1 MKRLFVCLLLI
12 ALLIAPISS
21 LGESYNYILL
31 NNSDAGYIQDVC
43 PWEDGL
49 LLLGST
55 GVWYH
60 QPKTGEMTALLNYSR
75 DLIMNPIP
83 INRNNLTR
91 VFTQNGKVYVFD
103 PDTPAFYQVVDYT
116 AISCLENAA
125 EIYSYDDQGETLR
138 KSCVSSVAV
147 NDRLYLLLNSF
158 TFDAGSI
165 NELYCLN
172 AETDE
177 IICLGQYDIDTLYS
191 AADGKLLAG
200 KASADG
206 QGTRLYL
213 IDPVQKALT
222 SLNDRL
228 YRDDAVGFVLD
239 SAADTLYYTAD
250 HGKVFV
256 EKAGQQAM
264 ILAYLPF
271 NYLLPS
277 TNVFLWNNAYVY
289 LQSST
294 LNIRH
299 LDGNPDDLI
308 TLKILGDV
316 SDSII
321 QQYMAENPNVSIIL
335 DPRESSFLGLQE
347 ALVSGDDS
355 VDMFLVTSDGIYT
368 EVVEKEYA
376 EPLGVSAYLKNR
388 VDQFQPWAQDILVQ
402 NGDLFSIPVS
412 FTSDYW
418 TINRTKWNEL
428 GLGSY
433 PQTYEELFTV
443 ASTWSEKYAEDY
455 PDYYVFECPDEMPG
469 MIRTMIRQYLLEH
482 EDWSAPVNFNTP
494 EFRTAMQSVMDHPD
508 VFTYD
513 GERMA
518 LIMCYPQY
526 LGTGY
531 NDEDLVESF
540 LPPALSADSEP
551 AVGGRM
557 ELLVMNP
564 SSGQKEETLRFM
576 EFYMA
581 HLDPLIAYSLD
592 ASCTEPLRPDNYES
606 NMANLRAEI
615 KGMEAQVEAATDP
628 SAKAELMETLEVLQR
643 RYTRLESNWRFSAE
657 DIAIYHGIAD
667 KTVIPTKTIYPA
679 GGGSNT
685 ESIDTVISQF
695 AAGSMSLDQFIRTLN
710 ERANIMFLEV
720 N

>member
-1 MKRLFVCLLLI
+1 MKRLIAYMLML
-12 ALLIAPISS
+12 ALLIAPISG

-31 NNSDAGYIQDVC
+31 NNSDAGNILDVC

-75 DLIMNPIP
+75 DLMMNPVP
-83 INRNNLTR
+83 VNRNNLTR
-91 VFTQNGKVYVFD
+91 IFTQNDKVYVFD
-103 PDTPAFYQVVDYT
+103 PYTPAFYQVVDYT
-116 AISCLENAA
+116 AIPCLESAA
-125 EIYSYDDQGETLR
+125 DIYSYEDQGETLR
-138 KSCVSSVAV
+138 KSYVSSVVV

-177 IICLGQYDIDTLYS
+177 ITYLGQYDIDTLYS
-191 AADGKLLAG
+191 AAEGKLLAG

-206 QGTRLYL
+206 QGTRIFL
-213 IDPVQKALT
+213 IDPVQKTMIAL
-222 SLNDRL
+222 NERL
-228 YRDDAVGFVLD
+228 YRDDAVGFALD
-239 SAADTLYYTAD
+239 SAADTLYYAAD
-250 HGKVFV
+250 NGKVFV
-256 EKAGQQAM
+256 EKAGQQAK

-271 NYLLPS
+271 NYLWPS
-277 TNVFLWNNAYVY
+277 TNVFLWNNSYVY

-294 LNIRH
+294 LNIRQ
-299 LDGNPDDLI
+299 LDGNPDELI
-308 TLKILGDV
+308 TLRILGSV
-316 SDSII
+316 SDNIL
-321 QQYMAENPNVSIIL
+321 QQYMAENPNVSIVI

-355 VDMFLVTSDGIYT
+355 IDMFLVTTDGIYT
-368 EVVEKEYA
+368 EVVEKGYA
-376 EPLGVSAYLKNR
+376 APLSGSAYLKNR
-388 VDQFQPWAQDILVQ
+388 VDQFYPWAQDILRQ
-402 NGDLFSIPVS
+402 NGTLYAIPVS

-443 ASTWSEKYAEDY
+443 ASTWTEEYAEDY

-482 EDWSAPVNFNTP
+482 EDWTAPVNFNTP
-494 EFRTAMQSVMDHPD
+494 EFRAAMQSVMDHPD

-540 LPPALSADSEP
+540 LPPALSADSDQV
-551 AVGGRM
+551 VGGRM

-564 SSGQKEETLRFM
+564 SSSQKEEVLRFM

-581 HLDPLIAYSLD
+581 HLDPQITYSLD
-592 ASCTEPLRPDNYES
+592 ASCTDPLRPNNYES
-606 NMANLRAEI
+606 NMANLSAEIQGIEAQIDATTDPTARAEL
-615 KGMEAQVEAATDP
+615 VE
-628 SAKAELMETLEVLQR
+628 KLEVLQR
-643 RYTRLESNWRFSAE
+643 RYARLESNWRFSAE
-657 DIAIYHGIAD
+657 DIEIYQGIAD
-667 KTVIPTKTIYPA
+667 KTVISTKTIYPA

-685 ESIDTVISQF
+685 ESIDTVIAQF

-710 ERANIMFLEV
+710 ERAKIMFLEV
-720 N
+720 D